1 MTCRAH
7 GDGCF
12 DERLCYLSD
21 LIARGWGATPMHL
34 IEEAL
39 AQNGGV
45 LPADP
50 PAMYRDVSVDPEYR
64 RKRREAMEGIR
75 TAKNALTAEQIAAIP
90 AMVQASNLCAVARQL
105 GVARGTVQWHVS
117 QWKAKQRAAVQLRG
131 RRRAA

>member
-12 DERLCYLSD
+12 DERLHLLSE
-21 LIARGWGATPMHL
+21 LIAAGWGATPMHL

-45 LPADP
+45 LPAEP

-64 RKRREAMEGIR
+64 RKRKERAARRSAVVLTQEQIVVLEQRGGAFGGQTALAREWGVERAVVRRYAQQIARRRMRVR
-75 TAKNALTAEQIAAIP
+75 TAA
-90 AMVQASNLCAVARQL
+90 
-105 GVARGTVQWHVS
+105 
-117 QWKAKQRAAVQLRG
+117 
-131 RRRAA
+131 